1 MKGTGMRNQVIFY
14 GAGQYAV
21 KMLQPNPGRRGPV
34 SPPPIEWGICFVDSD
49 KNKHGS
55 SHLGLPIMS
64 ADTALGR
71 FPNANIYLT
80 VGSMKA
86 KYDICCY
93 LQDLGVASDR
103 ILNRVVRRISCPYL
117 EHFIVC
123 GYHEGAFGGRAGVD
137 CGSHSLKSCCSDYGK
152 NNVDSILVGDSL
164 PQAFE
169 AFIRLRDGIIQRLNA
184 GEPTSCDGCP
194 ELQHMY
200 APIQRYFT
208 HVIYNELGRCN
219 FRCIYCNYEDRLGRD
234 ISSDVDVRQLLGLVQ
249 QYGFDNDNGVIELC
263 NGEITIHPH
272 KKAIYDVVKD
282 NNVMFLT
289 NGFVYDEEIQR
300 RMLDGKG
307 VLNISLDS
315 GTKSTFFKVKG
326 VDAFERVVQNLKR
339 YNRNRKGILNLKYI
353 FVPGVN
359 DNMVDVNGFL
369 NICTLL
375 SVTSA
380 HISFDL
386 RQPEDA
392 FNNERTVSVFKHVVA
407 ELKRQSIP
415 FEVYLKDVFS
425 LIGLSST

>member
-1 MKGTGMRNQVIFY
+1 MDTVEWVDSGKVGVTGGSYGGYMTNWIVGHTNRFHAAVTQRSISNWYTKYGTSDIGFYGNRKGMGMRDLWDSEGWLMERSPIR
-14 GAGQYAV
+14 YA
-21 KMLQPNPGRRGPV
+21 PNV
-34 SPPPIEWGICFVDSD
+34 TTPILIIHSE
-49 KNKHGS
+49 
-55 SHLGLPIMS
+55 
-64 ADTALGR
+64 
-71 FPNANIYLT
+71 
-80 VGSMKA
+80 
-86 KYDICCY
+86 
-93 LQDLGVASDR
+93 QDYRCLLYTS
-103 ILNRVVRRISCPYL
+103 
-117 EHFIVC
+117 
-123 GYHEGAFGGRAGVD
+123 
-137 CGSHSLKSCCSDYGK
+137 
-152 NNVDSILVGDSL
+152 
-164 PQAFE
+164 
-169 AFIRLRDGIIQRLNA
+169 IQRLNA

-326 VDAFERVVQNLKR
+326 CLL
-339 YNRNRKGILNLKYI
+339 YTS
-353 FVPGVN
+353 
-359 DNMVDVNGFL
+359 
-369 NICTLL
+369 TLYPL
-375 SVTSA
+375 EPA
-380 HISFDL
+380 
-386 RQPEDA
+386 R
-392 FNNERTVSVFKHVVA
+392 R
-407 ELKRQSIP
+407 R
-415 FEVYLKDVFS
+415 
-425 LIGLSST
+425 